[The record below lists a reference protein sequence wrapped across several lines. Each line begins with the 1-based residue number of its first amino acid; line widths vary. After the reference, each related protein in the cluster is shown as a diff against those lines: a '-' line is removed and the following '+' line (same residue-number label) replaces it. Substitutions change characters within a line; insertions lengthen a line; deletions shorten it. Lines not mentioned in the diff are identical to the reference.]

1 MPFSDDDLEA
11 FYREIEKR
19 TDARGSGRRTRPEPP
34 ATGAGGEPSDTSA
47 FTDSELE
54 SFYREVEARTAATP
68 RRRPRRTAE
77 SKRSSKSCPTPDK
90 VAFASD
96 VLARQGIVAVRRHAG
111 PGPTLRCYEC
121 VCGAW
126 HITSR
131 QRP

>member
-19 TDARGSGRRTRPEPP
+19 TDALGSGRPTRPEPP
-34 ATGAGGEPSDTSA
+34 DTRGRDAPVSSSA
-47 FTDSELE
+47 FTDAELE
-54 SFYREVEARTAATP
+54 TFYRDVESRTAAAP
-68 RRRPRRTAE
+68 RRRRRPD
-77 SKRSSKSCPTPDK
+77 SKRSPASCPTPDK

-96 VLARQGIVAVRRHAG
+96 ALARQGIVSVRRHTG

-131 QRP
+131 LRP